1 MKPKWSIIPDLVV
14 QEVKLRQ
21 KISLLCL
28 MEMTFKRPANKRT
41 LTFEEISKETK
52 LPLKEIEILIM
63 KALSQ
68 GLVRGE
74 IDQVAGVVNM
84 TWVQPRVLSK
94 EQVAALASN
103 LDTWMQSITSMEN
116 LIEMRASEILTN

>member
-1 MKPKWSIIPDLVV
+1 MESKWGQIPDLKA
-14 QEVKLRQ
+14 QDANLRR

-28 MEMTFKRPANKRT
+28 MEMTFKRPSNQRSI
-41 LTFEEISKETK
+41 TFEEIAAETK
-52 LPLKEIEILIM
+52 RPLIEIEFLIM
-63 KALSQ
+63 KALAQ

-94 EQVAALASN
+94 DQVSIMAN
-103 LDTWMQSITSMEN
+103 RLDAWMQSITSMEK
-116 LIEMRASEILTN
+116 LIESKASEILTN